1 MKPRSSNEV
10 SRRAPVTKPGRPR
23 LDIET
28 RDRLLSIG
36 FPLFLLALWEVSVR
50 LNWVDARFFP
60 APSTVGIA
68 LWSLIV
74 SGELLGPFWLLP
86 AKIRAGDWAGALKVF
101 EEGHLWV
108 SLFRIFAGFIL
119 GGVPGI
125 ILGVIMGMNRTLR
138 VALDPVISAVYVLPK
153 IAILPLVMLVFGI
166 GEISKIVIVG
176 VASFFLVL
184 INTTAGV
191 RDIEP
196 IFFEAGHNYG
206 ANRWQMFYHVI
217 IPAAMP
223 IIFAGLRLSLGTAL
237 IVIIAAEFVAAKYG
251 LGYLIWFSWQTL
263 LTENMFAGLVIIM
276 ILGAVFTSGLQAI
289 EKWLMPWQRDERPA
303 PPSAVDASDVG
314 SSKTN

>member
-1 MKPRSSNEV
+1 M
-10 SRRAPVTKPGRPR
+10 
-23 LDIET
+23 DIET
-28 RDRLLSIG
+28 RDHLLSIG
-36 FPLFLLALWEVSVR
+36 FPILLLVLWEGTVR
-50 LNWVDARFFP
+50 LNWVDPRFFP
-60 APSTVGIA
+60 APSTVAVALLNLIA
-68 LWSLIV
+68 T
-74 SGELLGPFWLLP
+74 GELLGKFWLLP
-86 AKIRAGDWAGALKVF
+86 TRVRDGDWTGVLKVL

-119 GGVPGI
+119 GAIPGI
-125 ILGVIMGMNRTLR
+125 VLGVVMGMNRTIR

-166 GEISKIVIVG
+166 GELSKVVIVG
-176 VASFFLVL
+176 IASFFLVL

-196 IFFEAGHNYG
+196 IFFEAGRNYG
-206 ANRWQMFYHVI
+206 ANRLQMFIHIVI
-217 IPAAMP
+217 PGALP

-276 ILGAVFTSGLQAI
+276 LLGALFTSGLQAI

-303 PPSAVDASDVG
+303 PPAPVDASDVK
-314 SSKTN
+314 SSVT

>member
-1 MKPRSSNEV
+1 MKSH
-10 SRRAPVTKPGRPR
+10 GW
-23 LDIET
+23 
-28 RDRLLSIG
+28 DRLLSIG
-36 FPLFLLALWEVSVR
+36 FPILLLVLWELTVD
-50 LNWVDARFFP
+50 LKWVDARFFP
-60 APSTVGIA
+60 APSAVGVA
-68 LWSLIV
+68 LWNLITN
-74 SGELLGPFWLLP
+74 GELLGPFWSLP
-86 AKIRAGDWAGALKVF
+86 GLIRSRDWTGALKVF

-108 SLFRIFAGFIL
+108 SLFRIFGGFLL
-119 GGVPGI
+119 GAVPGI
-125 ILGVIMGMNRTLR
+125 LLGVVLGMNRTIR

-166 GEISKIVIVG
+166 GEISKIMIVG
-176 VASFFLVL
+176 IASFFLVL

-196 IFFEAGHNYG
+196 IFFEAGRNYG
-206 ANRWQMFYHVI
+206 ANRWQMFCHVI

-276 ILGAVFTSGLQAI
+276 ILGALFTSGLQAI

-303 PPSAVDASDVG
+303 SQASVDASDIN
-314 SSKTN
+314 SKNP

>member
-1 MKPRSSNEV
+1 MKRGFLHLGIGS
-10 SRRAPVTKPGRPR
+10 
-23 LDIET
+23 

-36 FPLFLLALWEVSVR
+36 FPILLLALWESVVA
-50 LNWVDARFFP
+50 LKWLDARFFP

-68 LWSLIV
+68 LWNLIV
-74 SGELLGPFWLLP
+74 NGELLGLFWLLP
-86 AKIRAGDWAGALKVF
+86 GKIRAGDWSGVLKVF

-108 SLFRIFAGFIL
+108 SLFRIFAGFVL
-119 GGVPGI
+119 GAIPGI
-125 ILGVIMGMNRTLR
+125 VLGVVMGMNRTIR
-138 VALDPVISAVYVLPK
+138 VAFDPVISAVYVLPK
-153 IAILPLVMLVFGI
+153 IAILPLVMLIFGI

-176 VASFFLVL
+176 IASFFLVL

-196 IFFEAGHNYG
+196 IFIEAGQNYG
-206 ANRWQMFYHVI
+206 ASRWQMFYHVI
-217 IPAAMP
+217 IPGALP

-276 ILGAVFTSGLQAI
+276 ILGALFTSGLQAI
-289 EKWLMPWQRDERPA
+289 EKWLMPWQREERPA
-303 PPSAVDASDVG
+303 PVDVSETQ
-314 SSKTN
+314 STKR

>member
-1 MKPRSSNEV
+1 MKLRTWSLNI
-10 SRRAPVTKPGRPR
+10 KN
-23 LDIET
+23 

-36 FPLFLLALWEVSVR
+36 FPILLLALWELTVAVKW
-50 LNWVDARFFP
+50 LDARFFP

-68 LWSLIV
+68 LWNLI
-74 SGELLGPFWLLP
+74 SNGELLGPFWLLP
-86 AKIRAGDWAGALKVF
+86 GRIRAGDWSGVWKVF

-108 SLFRIFAGFIL
+108 SLFRIFGGFLL
-119 GGVPGI
+119 GAIPGI
-125 ILGVIMGMNRTLR
+125 ILGVIMGMNRTIR
-138 VALDPVISAVYVLPK
+138 VACDPVISAVYVLPK

-176 VASFFLVL
+176 IASFFLVL

-196 IFFEAGHNYG
+196 IFFEAGYNYG

-217 IPAAMP
+217 IPGALP

-237 IVIIAAEFVAAKYG
+237 IVIIAAEFVAAKFG

-276 ILGAVFTSGLQAI
+276 ILGALFTSGLQAL
-289 EKWLMPWQRDERPA
+289 EQRLMPWQREEKPL
-303 PPSAVDASDVG
+303 SVDVSDVK
-314 SSKTN
+314 SAST

>member
-1 MKPRSSNEV
+1 ME
-10 SRRAPVTKPGRPR
+10 
-23 LDIET
+23 IET
-28 RDRLLSIG
+28 RDRLLSFG
-36 FPLFLLALWEVSVR
+36 FPILLLVLWEGTVR
-50 LNWVDARFFP
+50 LNWVDSRFFP
-60 APSTVGIA
+60 APSTVAVA
-68 LWSLIV
+68 LWSLIAT
-74 SGELLGPFWLLP
+74 GELLGKFWLLP
-86 AKIRAGDWAGALKVF
+86 ARVRDGDWAGAMKVL

-108 SLFRIFAGFIL
+108 SLFRIFAGFIF
-119 GGVPGI
+119 GAIPGI
-125 ILGVIMGMNRTLR
+125 VLGVVTGMNRTIR

-166 GEISKIVIVG
+166 GELSKIVIVG
-176 VASFFLVL
+176 IASFFLVL

-196 IFFEAGHNYG
+196 IFFEAGRNYG
-206 ANRWQMFYHVI
+206 ANRLQMFIHVI
-217 IPAAMP
+217 IPGALP

-276 ILGAVFTSGLQAI
+276 LLGALFTSGLQAI

-303 PPSAVDASDVG
+303 PSAPVDASDVKP
-314 SSKTN
+314 SA